1 MTITVVPH
9 VEDGIQA
16 AILNWHSS
24 VAVACMDVAAEYQ
37 LSHIFP
43 LGATEAVN
51 EKSHSDPEVTR

>member
-24 VAVACMDVAAEYQ
+24 VAVAAEYQ
-37 LSHIFP
+37 IPHIFP
-43 LGATEAVN
+43 FGATEAVN